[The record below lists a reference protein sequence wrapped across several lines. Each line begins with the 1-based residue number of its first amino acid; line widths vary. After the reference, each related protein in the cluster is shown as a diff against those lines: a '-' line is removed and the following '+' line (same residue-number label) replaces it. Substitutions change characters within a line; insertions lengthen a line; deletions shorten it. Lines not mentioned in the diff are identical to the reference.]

1 MLGTIKITYNGE
13 KHTLRFNNYSRFYM
27 SEKFGDDANSVGEA
41 LVGQGVPFIIKNIIE
56 AGLVG
61 WAEQTGK
68 EISMSTNQ
76 ISEYFA
82 DAPDEEI
89 NMVYTEWE
97 KWFLAKVSGD
107 KKQKKKKLFWIDQ
120 KLEKDK
126 FMLTVS
132 TQGLLNNLVNQA
144 NTTKNSYD
152 AIATTR

>member
-107 KKQKKKKLFWIDQ
+107 KKQKKKK
-120 KLEKDK
+120 
-126 FMLTVS
+126 V
-132 TQGLLNNLVNQA
+132 
-144 NTTKNSYD
+144 
-152 AIATTR
+152 